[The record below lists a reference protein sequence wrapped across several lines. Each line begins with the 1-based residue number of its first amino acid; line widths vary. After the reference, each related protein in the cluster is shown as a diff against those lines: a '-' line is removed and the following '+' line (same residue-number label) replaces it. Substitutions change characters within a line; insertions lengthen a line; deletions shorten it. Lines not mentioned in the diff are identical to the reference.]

1 MRWETGEPTVSER
14 KLPRARRHPP
24 VTPSSRFLIDE
35 HRDIQGDLKFG
46 ICPLLFFIILSG
58 NIYVG
63 ENIFSFQVH
72 RNIINRSWIFMCLWK
87 MQKCAECM

>member
-58 NIYVG
+58 NIYVFMEDAKMCRMYVIRKNI
-63 ENIFSFQVH
+63 ENS
-72 RNIINRSWIFMCLWK
+72 
-87 MQKCAECM
+87 